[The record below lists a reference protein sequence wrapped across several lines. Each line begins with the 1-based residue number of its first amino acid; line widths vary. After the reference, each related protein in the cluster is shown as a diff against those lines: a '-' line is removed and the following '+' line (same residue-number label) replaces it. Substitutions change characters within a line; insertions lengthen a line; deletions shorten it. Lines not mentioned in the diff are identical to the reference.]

1 MERTACNGKS
11 TDECQPGQ
19 NVYNPLLALGGRL
32 DNATCRNP
40 WANVTEGVPPGAE
53 VNEATGVRCDG
64 DGHEA
69 THHHHLPPSALLIPP
84 LPPSS
89 PSIMEAFT
97 QFNPRVCITED
108 DLEALNT
115 LYPDCSHALT
125 GSPVCFKSDH
135 NIGWVRLAVW
145 LGTPGGRVSHTGG
158 AQLCTPSLLPPR
170 PPSPRLQASR

>member
-1 MERTACNGKS
+1 
-11 TDECQPGQ
+11 
-19 NVYNPLLALGGRL
+19 
-32 DNATCRNP
+32 
-40 WANVTEGVPPGAE
+40 
-53 VNEATGVRCDG
+53 
-64 DGHEA
+64 
-69 THHHHLPPSALLIPP
+69 
-84 LPPSS
+84 
-89 PSIMEAFT
+89 MEAFT

-170 PPSPRLQASR
+170 PSSPRPQACR

>member
-1 MERTACNGKS
+1 MDTKPRT
-11 TDECQPGQ
+11 T
-19 NVYNPLLALGGRL
+19 
-32 DNATCRNP
+32 T
-40 WANVTEGVPPGAE
+40 
-53 VNEATGVRCDG
+53 
-64 DGHEA
+64 
-69 THHHHLPPSALLIPP
+69 LPPSALLIPP

-145 LGTPGGRVSHTGG
+145 LGTPGDASRTRAAHS
-158 AQLCTPSLLPPR
+158 APPR
-170 PPSPRLQASR
+170 FSHPAPPRLQASR